1 MSDKQQTYYVEI
13 RATNDSKEARA
24 CAFIILERYLAWAEE
39 KVNIDATLIR
49 DDRYFSAYRYFLK
62 RCAVLGISEAVI
74 RFRGQ
79 GIRNLLKNEAGMH
92 LVTRRSPFDPGNR
105 RHTSFVIFNVFA
117 GILEPEVHQHHY
129 EINEDGSPEKTK
141 RCRVSEQIDH

>member
-24 CAFIILERYLAWAEE
+24 CAFIILEQYLVWALQ
-39 KVNIDATLIR
+39 KVNIDADLI
-49 DDRYFSAYRYFLK
+49 DDDAYFVDGDLK
-62 RCAVLGISEAVI
+62 VLGISEAVI

-129 EINEDGSPEKTK
+129 EINEDGSLEKTK